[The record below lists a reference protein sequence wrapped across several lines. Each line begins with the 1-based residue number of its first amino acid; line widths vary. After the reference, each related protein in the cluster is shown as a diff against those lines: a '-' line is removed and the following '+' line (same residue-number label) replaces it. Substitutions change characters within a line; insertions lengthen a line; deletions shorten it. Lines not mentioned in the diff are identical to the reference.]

1 MPTLDREIV
10 TTEISAFVERA
21 IFVAGGGLTLAEFG
35 RLAVDMMRLVMGLVD
50 RMAATGADKKAI
62 VLEAVGQLFDAVAD
76 KCVPILAYPLW
87 VMFRPSIR
95 ALALSIAAGAIE
107 SLLPLVRAL

>member
-35 RLAVDMMRLVMGLVD
+35 RLAVDLMRLVMGLVD

-76 KCVPILAYPLW
+76 KCVPMAAYPLW
-87 VMFRPSIR
+87 ILFRPSIR
-95 ALALSIAAGAIE
+95 ALVLAVASGAVE